1 MAALLLKNI
10 PPELHRGLKRRA
22 ERNRR
27 SLTQEAFAILE
38 AAIHAEAGRP
48 TLAEIRQWRVRG
60 TTPLTDAFL
69 RSSIQRG
76 RA

>member
-10 PPELHRGLKRRA
+10 PPELHAGLKRRA

-60 TTPLTDAFL
+60 ATPLTDAFL

-76 RA
+76 RT

>member
-1 MAALLLKNI
+1 MAALLLKNM
-10 PPELHRGLKRRA
+10 PPKLHAGLKRRA

-38 AAIHAEAGRP
+38 AALQAETSRP
-48 TLAEIRQWRVRG
+48 TLEQIRKWRVRG
-60 TTPLTDAFL
+60 AKPLSDAFL
-69 RSSIQRG
+69 SRAIRQG